1 MAAGKGTGLA
11 LDRPG
16 WASALACHRKE
27 DSREADEDRRNMA
40 KGQLAEAIAPITEGD
55 IKEVLK
61 AGIHGSTTRVQH
73 EFFCRLVRMALGL
86 PNRLG

>member
-1 MAAGKGTGLA
+1 
-11 LDRPG
+11 
-16 WASALACHRKE
+16 
-27 DSREADEDRRNMA
+27 MA